1 MIIVGPKKLRTLKRF
16 SRTHGGNAGV
26 EFAFILPLLM
36 LLCFGAIE
44 LGRALHD
51 YHVVNQTV
59 RDAARHLG
67 SSIVDCSAAVPG
79 DCATCNPQDGT
90 CTGGCSFINTS
101 DVTAAKNIAMT
112 GSVSDGASN
121 LLAYWTP
128 ASLPGGLD
136 IQICALDNSAAN
148 LGGIY
153 TGDAVVPHVRVQAN
167 VDFTFLFG
175 QLVSPDATIDFEIAH
190 NTVLHNVCGSSVPD
204 EDCP

>member
-1 MIIVGPKKLRTLKRF
+1 MRTLKRF
-16 SRTHGGNAGV
+16 GQTRSGNAGV
-26 EFAFILPLLM
+26 EFALVLPLLM

-79 DCATCNPQDGT
+79 SCATCNPQTGS
-90 CTGGCSFINTS
+90 CTGGCRFVNTS
-101 DVTAAKNIAMT
+101 DVNDAVNIAMT
-112 GSVSDGASN
+112 GRVAGASN
-121 LLAYWTP
+121 LLGYWTP
-128 ASLPGGLD
+128 ASLPGGID
-136 IQICALDNSAAN
+136 IQICAMDNSPSGAN

-153 TGDAVVPHVRVQAN
+153 SNYPVIPHVRVQAN

-190 NTVLHNVCGSSVPD
+190 NTVSHNVCDLTVPH

>member
-1 MIIVGPKKLRTLKRF
+1 MKRKKLRTLQRF
-16 SRTHGGNAGV
+16 GRSRRGNAGV
-26 EFAFILPLLM
+26 EFALLLPLLM

-67 SSIVDCSAAVPG
+67 RSAYNCSTAAPGSCSTCSAQ
-79 DCATCNPQDGT
+79 TGT
-90 CTGGCSFINTS
+90 CSGGCSFTNTS
-101 DVTAAKNIAMT
+101 DVLDGVALAMT
-112 GSVSDGASN
+112 GDISGASN

-136 IQICALDNSAAN
+136 IQICALDNSVAN
-148 LGGIY
+148 MSGPYEGK
-153 TGDAVVPHVRVQAN
+153 TVVPHVRVQAN

-190 NTVLHNVCGSSVPD
+190 NVILTRGETVVSP
-204 EDCP
+204 